1 MLNPQQLNQ
10 QPVQPDNALLGIRIA
25 MSLSFVILMTIGYFA
40 ARKFVLTN
48 ERSLKVRKFLK
59 IREETGLE
67 NLSVDDQMEL
77 MKLESEIF

>member
-1 MLNPQQLNQ
+1 
-10 QPVQPDNALLGIRIA
+10 
-25 MSLSFVILMTIGYFA
+25 MTIGYFA